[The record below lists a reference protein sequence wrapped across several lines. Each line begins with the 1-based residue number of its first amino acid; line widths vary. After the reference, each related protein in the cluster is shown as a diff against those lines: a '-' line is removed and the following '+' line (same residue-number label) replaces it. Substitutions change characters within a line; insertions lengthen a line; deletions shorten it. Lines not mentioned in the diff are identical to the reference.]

1 MLKYNKKMNGEQV
14 ILSFQAE
21 INTAN
26 AKEFQELMDSIDSND
41 IVLDFKDLDYITSAG
56 LRTLLVVANKIIQ
69 NKGKMAIVNMNEIIK
84 DIFDIT
90 GFDDIVNIGQ

>member
-1 MLKYNKKMNGEQV
+1 MLKYNKKINGEQV

-56 LRTLLVVANKIIQ
+56 LRTLLVVANRIIQ
-69 NKGKMAIVNMNEIIK
+69 NKGKMAIINMNEIIK

>member
-1 MLKYNKKMNGEQV
+1 MLKYKKNVNGKQV
-14 ILSFQAE
+14 ILAFQAE

-26 AKEFQELMDSIDSND
+26 AKEFQELMDTIDSND

-56 LRTLLVVANKIIQ
+56 LRTLLVVANRIIK
-69 NKGKMAIVNMNEIIK
+69 NNGKMAIINMNEIIK

>member
-1 MLKYNKKMNGEQV
+1 MLKYNKTINGEQV

-26 AKEFQELMDSIDSND
+26 AKEFQELMDSIDAND

-56 LRTLLVVANKIIQ
+56 LRTLLVVANRIIQ
-69 NKGKMAIVNMNEIIK
+69 NKGKMKIVNMNEIIK